1 MGTAPNIL
9 CRDCFTLRHGPL
21 PVNGRCPRCGSPR
34 QIGDSEL
41 THLSLAHLDCDAFYA
56 SIEKRDNPDLT
67 EKPVIVGGGR
77 RGVVS
82 AACYIAR
89 IHGVRSAMPMFKALK
104 ACPQAVVIKPNMKKY
119 AAEGRRVRQLMRAIT
134 PLVEPLSI
142 DEAFMDLAGTEELH
156 GGPAAETLARL
167 AQTVEREVGI
177 TLSIGLSFNK
187 FLAKIASDLNKP
199 RGFSVINRA
208 GAVDFLRDQPVS
220 LIWGAGRSLVAK
232 LNQDGFHR
240 IGDLALVSEAE
251 LIDRFGAIGQ
261 RLARFARAE
270 DGRSVTPDSPVK
282 SVSAETTFAADLS
295 TTDALQPILWR
306 LCEEVSDR
314 LKQKAIAGRLVT
326 LKLKTD
332 DFKTLTRRRSLP
344 APTQLADVLFH
355 VSETLLRAELDGRSF
370 RLIGVGSSGLEDA
383 THADP
388 PDLADPGGGKR
399 KRVEHAIDQIRAR
412 HGGDAILKGRGLGG
426 TATRMSPSHRF
437 GLGAASDHAEDNE
450 GGDENR

>member
-1 MGTAPNIL
+1 MGAVANIL
-9 CRDCFTLRHGPL
+9 CRDCFSLRHGPL
-21 PVNGRCPRCGSPR
+21 PAGGRCPQCGSPR
-34 QIGDSEL
+34 LVGDPEL
-41 THLSLAHLDCDAFYA
+41 TGLSLAHLDCDAFYA
-56 SIEKRDNPDLT
+56 SIEKRDNPDLV

-119 AAEGRRVRQLMRAIT
+119 AAEGRRVRQLMRAVT

-142 DEAFMDLAGTEELH
+142 DEAFMDLSGTEELH
-156 GGPAAETLARL
+156 GGPAAQTLAQL
-167 AQTVEREVGI
+167 ARTIEREIGI
-177 TLSIGLSFNK
+177 TISIGLSFNK

-220 LIWGAGRSLVAK
+220 LIWGVGRSLVAK
-232 LNQDGFHR
+232 LNRDGFHR

-251 LIDRFGAIGQ
+251 LVDRFGTIGQ

-270 DGRSVTPDSPVK
+270 DNRPVTPDSPVK

-295 TTDALQPILWR
+295 TAETLNPVLWR

-314 LKQKAIAGRLVT
+314 LKQKRIAGRVVT

-344 APTQLADVLFH
+344 APTQLANVLFH
-355 VSETLLRAELDGRSF
+355 VSETLLRAELDGQSF